1 MHKNFVWPKI
11 LVLSS
16 VNEKMSHYALH
27 CPQFFFPASLSTSG
41 GDEKPVQSKLHN
53 NFISDQESFLSIF
66 AISELTLSVA
76 DHFKV
81 LLLS

>member
-1 MHKNFVWPKI
+1 MM
-11 LVLSS
+11 LCG
-16 VNEKMSHYALH
+16 VNEKMSHYSLH

-66 AISELTLSVA
+66 NISELIVCG
-76 DHFKV
+76 
-81 LLLS
+81 